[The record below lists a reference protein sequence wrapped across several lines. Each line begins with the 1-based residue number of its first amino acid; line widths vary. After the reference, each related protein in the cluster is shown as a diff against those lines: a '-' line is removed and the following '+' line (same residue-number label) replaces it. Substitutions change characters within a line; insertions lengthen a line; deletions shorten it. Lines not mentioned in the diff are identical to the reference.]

1 MFQALSGS
9 QTATA
14 QVQSLSSIS
23 SFTNTVSSQA
33 RIFAGSGGSASAG
46 GGGMASA
53 GPASSGPVVA
63 MTDIDM
69 MTTASISKPSSKS
82 QSATKSS
89 TKPVAQAPVKTPART
104 WRVWSSFMGGMSEVD
119 ANSVD
124 PSVSGNDTGMAAGFD
139 YALTPEFLA
148 GVAVA
153 GSSSSFSVGGGTTS
167 GDITGGH
174 FSLYGVAK
182 SGALY
187 ASGSLTYSRLATE
200 STRTVTGLGPTE
212 KWNGDYATNGYSAD
226 LEVGWQNKVAG
237 YTITP
242 FAGIKASV
250 MQQEAYTET
259 SDDNAA
265 LLGLSY
271 NANDTESLP
280 GSLGVQVER
289 DYGLQDGWMLT
300 GMARAALVH
309 EFRTARSISANF
321 INLPGSSFTVDGSS
335 PPENVGRVMGGIN
348 LVNKKGTTLF
358 ANLTG
363 DLSSNTRTYVA
374 QGGFKLDW

>member
-1 MFQALSGS
+1 
-9 QTATA
+9 
-14 QVQSLSSIS
+14 
-23 SFTNTVSSQA
+23 
-33 RIFAGSGGSASAG
+33 
-46 GGGMASA
+46 MASA

-69 MTTASISKPSSKS
+69 MTTASIAKSSPSKTKP
-82 QSATKSS
+82 ATKP
-89 TKPVAQAPVKTPART
+89 TAKPVAEAPVKTPSRT

-119 ANSVD
+119 ANAVD

-139 YALTPEFLA
+139 YALTPELLA
-148 GVAVA
+148 GIAVA

-174 FSLYGVAK
+174 FSVYGVAT

-187 ASGSLTYSRLATE
+187 ASGSLTYSRL
-200 STRTVTGLGPTE
+200 STASKRTVTGLGPTE
-212 KWNGDYATNGYSAD
+212 KWNGDYETNGYSAD

-242 FAGIKASV
+242 FVGLKASV

-271 NANDTESLP
+271 KENETQSLP
-280 GSLGVQVER
+280 GSLGIQVER
-289 DYGLQDGWMLT
+289 DYSLQDGWMLT

-335 PPENVGRVMGGIN
+335 PPENVGRIMGGIN
-348 LVNKKGTTLF
+348 LVNNKGTTLF

-363 DLSSNTRTYVA
+363 DLSSDTRAYVA